1 MSLVRDLN
9 DIRIDLESRK
19 KSFAKQ
25 LAIGANLTSFIDKSA
40 VGSTQDISKKTITDL
55 YMRLMSEAFDA
66 GDLKTAGA
74 AIRSLAKLHD
84 IK

>member
-1 MSLVRDLN
+1 MSSVRGLKDV
-9 DIRIDLESRK
+9 RADLESRK
-19 KSFAKQ
+19 ESFAKQ

-40 VGSTQDISKKTITDL
+40 VGSNKDISKKTITDL
-55 YMRLMSEAFDA
+55 YMRLMSEAFEA

-84 IK
+84 IQ

>member
-1 MSLVRDLN
+1 MSSVRGLKDV
-9 DIRIDLESRK
+9 RADLESRK
-19 KSFAKQ
+19 ESFAKQ

-40 VGSTQDISKKTITDL
+40 VGSNQDINKKTITDL
-55 YMRLMSEAFDA
+55 YMRLMSEAFEA

-84 IK
+84 IQ

>member
-1 MSLVRDLN
+1 MSSVRGLKDV
-9 DIRIDLESRK
+9 RADLESRK
-19 KSFAKQ
+19 ESFAKQ

-40 VGSTQDISKKTITDL
+40 VGSNQDISKKTITDL
-55 YMRLMSEAFDA
+55 YMRLMSEAFEA

-84 IK
+84 VQ